1 MRQLMKILVGYDGS
15 DLSHQALNEAIDLA
29 EQFKGTILV
38 LSVFW
43 EETESEKN
51 QILLRAEKRLMETF
65 VKYDIVSENSKS
77 PPSRIGRMAKEEGVD
92 LIAIGSKGRGG
103 AKVWVLGSTSS
114 KVIEEAPCPIL
125 VIK

>member
-1 MRQLMKILVGYDGS
+1 MKILVGYDGS

>member
-1 MRQLMKILVGYDGS
+1 MKILVGYDGS

-43 EETESEKN
+43 DETESEKN

-65 VKYDIVSENSKS
+65 VKYDIVSESSKS

-103 AKVWVLGSTSS
+103 AKAWVLGSTSS